1 MAETP
6 ERPTI
11 SRAEYNRRLAARKKK
26 RRRKKIRTG
35 IIALLILAIMVVG
48 IVLICKSCSADNSIE
63 GIWIYDES
71 THYCFNEDGT
81 GCMGVGND
89 DYEYTYTVKGNTVS
103 INFVQDFLHDCKYI
117 FKVKG
122 DTLTLIGGEGTV
134 GGEYELRRS
143 DTSD

>member
-1 MAETP
+1 MSETQ
-6 ERPTI
+6 ERPII
-11 SRAEYNRRLAARKKK
+11 SRAEYNRRIAERKK
-26 RRRKKIRTG
+26 RRRRKIIRAG
-35 IIALLILAIMVVG
+35 IIALLVLAILIVG

-81 GCMGVGND
+81 GCMGVGNE
-89 DYEYTYTVKGNTVS
+89 DYEYNYTVKGSTVT
-103 INFVQDFLHDCKYI
+103 IDFVQDFLHDCEYT

-122 DTLTLIGGEGTV
+122 STLTLIGGEGTA
-134 GGEYELRRS
+134 GGEYELRRL

>member
-11 SRAEYNRRLAARKKK
+11 SRAEYNRWLAERKKR
-26 RRRKKIRTG
+26 RRRKKIRAG
-35 IIALLILAIMVVG
+35 IITLLVLAILIVG
-48 IVLICKSCSADNSIE
+48 IVLICKSCSNDNSIE

-81 GCMGVGND
+81 GCMGIGD
-89 DYEYTYTVKGNTVS
+89 EDYEYTYTVKGNTVS
-103 INFVQDFLHDCKYI
+103 IDFAQSFLHDCKYTFMI
-117 FKVKG
+117 KG
-122 DTLTLIGGEGTV
+122 DTLTLVGGEGTA